1 MSVQVGDWVTTY
13 SPGIWRV
20 VRILQNVEPLHE
32 HDRGRNQV
40 FAARFLTGSG
50 KPGFRTESCD
60 ALFVQPL
67 AAEQRALLD
76 AFIRDNPKA
85 LQRFEACEPR
95 LPDLIYNLR
104 TSTPADELSIPSAIE
119 GGLPEG
125 MTLPQI
131 RAALEAEGMA
141 SAIGRN
147 PTRATLQFVSPE
159 HEVRD
164 RHFVFRK
171 VNILPF

>member
-1 MSVQVGDWVTTY
+1 MSAQVGDWVTAY
-13 SPGIWRV
+13 SPGIWRIF
-20 VRILQNVEPLHE
+20 RILQDVEPLHE
-32 HDRGRNQV
+32 HDQGRNQV

-67 AAEQRALLD
+67 TVQQRALLD
-76 AFIRDNPKA
+76 GFIRDNPKV
-85 LQRFEACEPR
+85 LRRFEDCVPR
-95 LPDLIYNLR
+95 APDLIFNLG
-104 TSTPADELSIPSAIE
+104 TSTSAEELSIPSTIGAR
-119 GGLPEG
+119 LAEG

-131 RAALEAEGMA
+131 RAVLEAEGMA

-147 PTRATLQFVSPE
+147 PTRATLQFISPE

-164 RHFVFRK
+164 RHFIFRK
-171 VNILPF
+171 LNILPF